1 MEISGLQ
8 WKPAKNE
15 IEMKY
20 KDEDIAFAHKILSQR
35 NELDE
40 QEVESWLRVKGHVE
54 LLNELA
60 LEKDGGGQEEE
71 EEARKSRQMTLRWSL
86 TIAVVLIIVLI
97 ISKLVDSP

>member
-1 MEISGLQ
+1 
-8 WKPAKNE
+8 
-15 IEMKY
+15 MKY
-20 KDEDIAFAHKILSQR
+20 RDEDIAFAHKILNQR

-40 QEVESWLRVKGHVE
+40 QEVESWLRVKEHVE

-60 LEKDGGGQEEE
+60 LEKDGGVQEE

-97 ISKLVDSP
+97 ISKLIGNS

>member
-1 MEISGLQ
+1 
-8 WKPAKNE
+8 
-15 IEMKY
+15 MKY
-20 KDEDIAFAHKILSQR
+20 RDEDIAFAHKILSQR

-40 QEVESWLRVKGHVE
+40 QEVESWLRVKGPVE

-86 TIAVVLIIVLI
+86 TIAIVLIIVLI
-97 ISKLVDSP
+97 ISKLIDNP